1 MRALQS
7 LKQRAVNGLGNREET
22 LVAGRHTLQ
31 GRRVAADDMAAAL
44 AYMVEEPPVNG
55 VIELAGPESLPIA
68 EFVGRYLAANGDT
81 RTVVADP
88 QARYFGASF
97 DNRGLTP
104 GANPHLGPTRFE
116 AWVGRTALGGELPA
130 GVRGQAASS
139 TEKRANLL
147 EERCAASARS
157 GVAS

>member
-1 MRALQS
+1 MRALQA

-68 EFVGRYLAANGDT
+68 EFVGRYLAASGDT

-116 AWVGRTALGGELPA
+116 AWVGRTAL
-130 GVRGQAASS
+130 RG
-139 TEKRANLL
+139 
-147 EERCAASARS
+147 
-157 GVAS
+157 

>member
-1 MRALQS
+1 MRALQA

-31 GRRVAADDMAAAL
+31 GRRVAADDMAAAF
-44 AYMVEEPPVNG
+44 AYMAEEPPVNG

-68 EFVGRYLAANGDT
+68 EFVGRYLAASGDT

-88 QARYFGASF
+88 QARYFGAVL

-104 GANPHLGPTRFE
+104 GGQPPPRPDAIRG
-116 AWVGRTALGGELPA
+116 VGRPDGM
-130 GVRGQAASS
+130 RG
-139 TEKRANLL
+139 
-147 EERCAASARS
+147 
-157 GVAS
+157 

>member
-1 MRALQS
+1 
-7 LKQRAVNGLGNREET
+7 
-22 LVAGRHTLQ
+22 
-31 GRRVAADDMAAAL
+31 MAAAL

-68 EFVGRYLAANGDT
+68 EFVGRYLAASGDT

-116 AWVGRTALGGELPA
+116 AWVGRPRH
-130 GVRGQAASS
+130 RG
-139 TEKRANLL
+139 
-147 EERCAASARS
+147 
-157 GVAS
+157 